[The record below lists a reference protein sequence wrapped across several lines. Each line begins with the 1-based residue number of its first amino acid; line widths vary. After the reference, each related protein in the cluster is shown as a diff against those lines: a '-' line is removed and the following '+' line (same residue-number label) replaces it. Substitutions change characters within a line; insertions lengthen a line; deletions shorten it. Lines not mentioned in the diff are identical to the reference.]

1 MILLTHLSR
10 EEPFFKL
17 CSAKLKIDLP
27 VEFLD
32 TSCSSS
38 MTSTNLCH
46 TQLATLCLG
55 FYKDQLVSKSNSSK
69 CNFIIKEDKM
79 GRVDRTHGKS

>member
-1 MILLTHLSR
+1 MISLKHLSC
-10 EEPFFKL
+10 EDPFFKL
-17 CSAKLKIDLP
+17 CSAKLKIDLL

-38 MTSTNLCH
+38 MIYTNLCH
-46 TQLATLCLG
+46 TKLATLCLG

-79 GRVDRTHGKS
+79 GRVDRSHGKS